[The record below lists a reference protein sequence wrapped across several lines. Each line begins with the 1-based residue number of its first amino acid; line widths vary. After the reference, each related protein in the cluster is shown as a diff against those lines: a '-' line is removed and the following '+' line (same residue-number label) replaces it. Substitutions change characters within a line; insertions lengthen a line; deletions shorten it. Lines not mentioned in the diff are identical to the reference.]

1 MGTDL
6 DHKSLVGYK
15 VASPPLHSTRLA
27 LHILAPRSILLVQR
41 KVLRTQPRLVV
52 DRRLVELELAAD
64 RQLAVTKLLE
74 VEHTELVLRRLPHK
88 PLEQRILHI
97 LALERKLV
105 VKPGRLFIRVL
116 EQGLLFE
123 LELFRSE
130 LGQLFIKLG
139 RPSVELGLSFTEL
152 VFVGLEQLFVE
163 LEQLFAKLERPSVE
177 LLFAGLEQLFKMM
190 AEQKLV
196 AEQVES
202 FELIFEMPFA
212 WLDSVG
218 SQQITMEQLFFEQ
231 LELVSVELKLVSFG
245 LLLLGKGM
253 AELLV
258 ELVSEEME
266 LDNLL
271 NRNMTYLFM

>member
-64 RQLAVTKLLE
+64 RQLAIAKLLE

-105 VKPGRLFIRVL
+105 VKPGRLFIQVL

-130 LGQLFIKLG
+130 LGQFFIKLG
-139 RPSVELGLSFTEL
+139 RPSVELGQSFTEL
-152 VFVGLEQLFVE
+152 VFVGLERLFAE
-163 LEQLFAKLERPSVE
+163 LERTSVE
-177 LLFAGLEQLFKMM
+177 LLVAGLEQFFKMVT
-190 AEQKLV
+190 EQ
-196 AEQVES
+196 
-202 FELIFEMPFA
+202 
-212 WLDSVG
+212 
-218 SQQITMEQLFFEQ
+218 
-231 LELVSVELKLVSFG
+231 
-245 LLLLGKGM
+245 
-253 AELLV
+253 
-258 ELVSEEME
+258 
-266 LDNLL
+266 
-271 NRNMTYLFM
+271 